1 MDKRTVA
8 IIQARLNRVRL
19 GNFGDARALGGGV
32 EELRIDYGPGYRIY
46 FGRDGQ
52 TVVVLLCAGDKRSQR
67 HDIET
72 AKAYWRDY
80 LDDEN

>member
-1 MDKRTVA
+1 MA
-8 IIQARLNRVRL
+8 IIQARLNRIRL

-32 EELRIDYGPGYRIY
+32 EELRIAYGSGYRIY

-52 TVVVLLCAGDKRSQR
+52 TVVVLLCAGDKRSQQ

-80 LDDEN
+80 LDDQD